1 MSEQAS
7 IVTPE
12 AVALEVDVAQLGSR
26 SIAAVIDLTIQ
37 IAIVVVASFLILQI
51 SSGSTWGVIALLVVA
66 FAVLW
71 GYYPLLE
78 GLWNGQTIGKRAQR
92 IRVVRDDGQPVGGSP
107 VIVRNLI
114 RIPEEFMFPV
124 VGITAIV
131 VSKKAQRLGDHAAG
145 TVVVRERAFAPPQAL
160 QPAQGGAPVLQRV
173 DTTALGDRDYEV
185 MRGFLLRRDGLEP
198 AARATLAAE
207 IAGRIRGRLS
217 ATGPLP
223 ADDERLIEVAAFAYR
238 ARFEAPPADAAAQS

>member
-12 AVALEVDVAQLGSR
+12 AVALDIDVAQLGSR
-26 SIAAVIDLTIQ
+26 SIAAIIDLSIQ
-37 IAIVVVASFLILQI
+37 FAILAVATFVILQV
-51 SSGSTWGVIALLVVA
+51 SSGSTWGVIVLLVVV

-78 GLWNGQTIGKRAQR
+78 GLWNGQTIGKRAQG

-131 VSKKAQRLGDHAAG
+131 VSKRAQRLGDHAAG

-160 QPAQGGAPVLQRV
+160 ATAPAGTPFPDRV
-173 DTTALGDRDYEV
+173 DTTALGDRHYEV

-198 AARATLAAE
+198 AARAALAAQ
-207 IAGRIRGRLS
+207 IAERIRGRLS
-217 ATGPLP
+217 GPVPLP

-238 ARFEAPPADAAAQS
+238 ARFDPPPPAAPARA